1 MPGSID
7 PQIQIIINSTKLNI
21 IGIMITAEV
30 KLSFRNYI
38 LYIYNNKFNLTLKLY
53 ERNKTLG
60 VVTNIVVRTKGRKD

>member
-1 MPGSID
+1 M
-7 PQIQIIINSTKLNI
+7 NI

-38 LYIYNNKFNLTLKLY
+38 LYIYNNNKFNLTLKLY

>member
-1 MPGSID
+1 
-7 PQIQIIINSTKLNI
+7 
-21 IGIMITAEV
+21 MITAEV

-38 LYIYNNKFNLTLKLY
+38 LYIYNNNKFNLTLKLY

>member
-1 MPGSID
+1 M
-7 PQIQIIINSTKLNI
+7 NI

-60 VVTNIVVRTKGRKD
+60 VVTNIVVRTKGRKDWGP